1 LPLTPVATASLSDS
15 ELRALVVDLIGEVR
29 GLRLQNAALG
39 AENEELRATHIA
51 VKAEVQSLRGA
62 VARLK
67 GLPPRPPAK
76 PPRPSGMEKK
86 AGKVG
91 RPPKRRRRGPKRDAG
106 RVDREVT
113 LKLEDVPPG
122 SRLQGCHKITVR
134 NLVVA
139 PLPAGVLGGFGP
151 NLRRFIT
158 WGGSSPG
165 AVHPG
170 RACSGALSWFQQ
182 M

>member
-29 GLRLQNAALG
+29 GLRSRNEALRSQNSALR

-51 VKAEVQSLRGA
+51 LKAEVQSLRDE

-76 PPRPSGMEKK
+76 LPRPSGMEKK

-91 RPPKRRRRGPKRDAG
+91 RLPKRRRRGPKRDAG

-122 SRLQGCHKITVR
+122 SRFQGCKKITVR
-134 NLVVA
+134 DLVVA
-139 PLPAGVLGGFGP
+139 PRVTLYRRARWRAPGG
-151 NLRRFIT
+151 RR
-158 WGGSSPG
+158 WSRRPRRVYS
-165 AVHPG
+165 AASG
-170 RACSGALSWFQQ
+170 RN
-182 M
+182 